1 MDMLILLLGFVGI
14 LTILFTKHT
23 IFGGILTVAMFI
35 GYFFLYGSGQWIYLI
50 ILFLGLI
57 MLALELIIPSFGA
70 IGIVGMTMMGLGL
83 YMSSEQPVYTLIN
96 FGVASLLSLTTS
108 IILLKSGHQLYLTKG
123 LVLKKQLTYDRA
135 ELYQQYV
142 DHVGT
147 TVTSLRPV
155 GRVKF
160 ENDDIVEVVTSGEM
174 IDEGE
179 RVVAYKI
186 EGNKLIVRR
195 DVSWK

>member
-1 MDMLILLLGFVGI
+1 MDMLILLLGFSGI
-14 LTILFTKHT
+14 LTILFTRHT
-23 IFGGILTVAMFI
+23 IFGSVLTVAMFI

-57 MLALELIIPSFGA
+57 MLALELVIPSFGA
-70 IGIVGMTMMGLGL
+70 IGIVGMSMMGLGL
-83 YMSSEQPVYTLIN
+83 YMSSEQPVNTLMN
-96 FGVASLLSLTTS
+96 FGVASLLSLTVS
-108 IILLKSGHQLYLTKG
+108 IILLKSGHQFYLTKG
-123 LVLKKQLTYDRA
+123 LVLKKQLIHEKDDMYR
-135 ELYQQYV
+135 QYL
-142 DHVGT
+142 DHVGIT
-147 TVTSLRPV
+147 ITSLRPV

-160 ENDDIVEVVTSGEM
+160 DNDDIVEVVTSGEM

-179 RVVAYKI
+179 RVVVYKT